1 LNNNK
6 RIQTFNGFPGG
17 LEPKADVLPE
27 PVPTLARLVP
37 LGSLLGTGFQNN
49 S

>member
-1 LNNNK
+1 M
-6 RIQTFNGFPGG
+6 QTFNGFPGS

-27 PVPTLARLVP
+27 SVPSLARLVP
-37 LGSLLGTGFQNN
+37 LGGLLGTEFENN